1 MPVEGVPFWIGDVR
15 VDVLQASGVERLQ
28 AFFEANPAYF
38 VMIGGA
44 PAAPG
49 EAQTEFNDRPPPAMG
64 HRWAGTLAFDATDGQ
79 MQAVA
84 QVVADLM
91 VPGVWH
97 IGLFIVDARLH
108 GSGAAAR
115 LYGGLEGWIRSQGA
129 QWLRLGVVEAN
140 PRAARFWQR
149 MGYTELRRRP
159 GQVFGQL
166 THTVCVLAK
175 PLAARGLDEY
185 LALVARDRP
194 EPAEEG

>member
-1 MPVEGVPFWIGDVR
+1 MPVEGVTFQIGDVR
-15 VDVLQASGVERLQ
+15 VHALQPSGIGRLQ
-28 AFFEANPAYF
+28 AFFDANPAYF

-44 PAAPG
+44 PAAPD
-49 EAQTEFNDRPPPAMG
+49 EAQREFSDRPPPEMS
-64 HRWAGTLAFDATDGQ
+64 HRWIGTFAFDAADGR
-79 MQAVA
+79 MQAMA

-97 IGLFIVDARLH
+97 IGLFIVDAGLH

-115 LYGGLEGWIRSQGA
+115 FYAGLEDWIRAQGA
-129 QWLRLGVVEAN
+129 LWLRLGVVEAN
-140 PRAARFWQR
+140 PRGMRFWRR
-149 MGYTELRRRP
+149 MGYAELRRRP
-159 GQVFGQL
+159 GQVFGRL

-194 EPAEEG
+194 EPGAGG